1 MAKDCARGAL
11 YFDKGTGRDFFWTPG
26 LIHCTGATTF
36 RKLKATHLYVLIS
49 RFHPARFF
57 GANLLKEHVVQWHP
71 TILTKLALTEQRL
84 LNSYSID
91 IASRGGK
98 NAMYQEDDFIVRLVG
113 CELDSQRNCEKEMDP
128 FYQQWKKAVT
138 GSK

>member
-1 MAKDCARGAL
+1 ML
-11 YFDKGTGRDFFWTPG
+11 
-26 LIHCTGATTF
+26 
-36 RKLKATHLYVLIS
+36 LYVSDIKTSSS
-49 RFHPARFF
+49 RVF
-57 GANLLKEHVVQWHP
+57 GANTFKEHVVQWHP
-71 TILTKLALTEQRL
+71 TILTKLALIEQRL

-98 NAMYQEDDFIVRLVG
+98 GAMYQENDFIVRLVG

-128 FYQQWKKAVT
+128 FYQQWKKAVA